1 MNNLILIMCLFLAPA
16 AFAENAS
23 HRDAAQRVIEGFE
36 NKPVEQRAIDLVNA
50 IEKMGMGMP
59 KGKKELVSIFTE
71 MLGSDAFKNDMQN
84 IYMANFTEVELIRIS
99 ELLNDPVFQKFIGS
113 RMKIYAD
120 SQQVMSKYMQKAFE

>member
-1 MNNLILIMCLFLAPA
+1 
-16 AFAENAS
+16 
-23 HRDAAQRVIEGFE
+23 
-36 NKPVEQRAIDLVNA
+36 
-50 IEKMGMGMP
+50 
-59 KGKKELVSIFTE
+59 

>member
-1 MNNLILIMCLFLAPA
+1 MCLFLAPA

-59 KGKKELVSIFTE
+59 KGKK
-71 MLGSDAFKNDMQN
+71 
-84 IYMANFTEVELIRIS
+84 
-99 ELLNDPVFQKFIGS
+99 
-113 RMKIYAD
+113 
-120 SQQVMSKYMQKAFE
+120 